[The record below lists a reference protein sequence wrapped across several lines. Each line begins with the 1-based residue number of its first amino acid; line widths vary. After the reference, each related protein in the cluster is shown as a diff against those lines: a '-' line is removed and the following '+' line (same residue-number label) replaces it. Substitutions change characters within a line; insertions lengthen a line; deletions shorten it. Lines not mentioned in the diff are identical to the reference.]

1 MSHDNDTKPENSSK
15 PPLQVACPECGTK
28 IAWTTDNLY
37 RPFCSKRCK
46 LLDLGAW
53 ADESHRI
60 AGEPAMDEADLD
72 ALIDRLERGGQK

>member
-1 MSHDNDTKPENSSK
+1 MSDDTRNPTRQR
-15 PPLQVACPECGTK
+15 PLEVACPQCRTRVV
-28 IAWTTDNLY
+28 WSTDNPY
-37 RPFCSKRCK
+37 RPFCSKRCR

-72 ALIDRLERGGQK
+72 AVIDRLERGGQQ